1 MLAPQVAGYIP
12 QVITHIAAGGVA
24 ILSGYT
30 AVTVRKGDRLHRR
43 FGTVFV
49 VAMLIL
55 AGMAIYLAFSLVGV
69 LPGQKA
75 NIAAGT
81 LAAYLV
87 ATGWMAARRKD
98 KTVGAFDKLAL
109 LAIIGV
115 SGLFLFWG
123 LQGATSPGGSI
134 DGYRPVFYFVFA
146 GIAALFAALDIK
158 VIIMGG
164 VSGVQRIARHLW
176 RMCFAFFFAAASFFL
191 GQQKVMPQW
200 MHGAWYLYVLA
211 LAPLAVMVFW
221 LIRVRIGRRF
231 KDAAA
236 VPV

>member
-1 MLAPQVAGYIP
+1 MLAPQVAGYLP

-24 ILSGYT
+24 ILSGYA
-30 AVTVRKGDRLHRR
+30 AVSVRKGDRLHRR
-43 FGTVFV
+43 LGTVFA
-49 VAMLIL
+49 VAMVVL
-55 AGMAIYLAFSLVGV
+55 AVMAVYLAISLVGM

-87 ATGWMAARRKD
+87 ATGWIAARRKD
-98 KTVGAFDKLAL
+98 KTVGAFDKIAL
-109 LAIIGV
+109 VAVTGV

-123 LQGATSPGGSI
+123 MQGASSPSGSI

-146 GIAALFAALDIK
+146 GIAAFLAMLDLK
-158 VIIMGG
+158 VILAGG
-164 VSGVQRIARHLW
+164 VSGVSRIARHLW
-176 RMCFAFFFAAASFFL
+176 RMCFAFFFAAGSFFL
-191 GQQKVMPQW
+191 GQQKVMPKG

-211 LAPLAVMVFW
+211 LAPLAFMAFW

-231 KDAAA
+231 KDAAPA
-236 VPV
+236 TA